1 MKKHEP
7 SDPVAVYL
15 RKVSNVAPLT
25 KAEQR
30 KLFRELGTGGDW
42 NDAQENVARRLI
54 ESQLALVVSIAQKHS
69 ASAVPML
76 ELIEQGNLGL
86 MDAVRSFAKKPT
98 GDFSA
103 HAATCIEK
111 AITNALPGKK

>member
-1 MKKHEP
+1 MEKHDP
-7 SDPVAVYL
+7 NDPVTVYI
-15 RKVSNVAPLT
+15 REASNVAPLT
-25 KAEQR
+25 KDEQMR
-30 KLFRELGTGGDW
+30 LFRELGTESDW
-42 NDAQENVARRLI
+42 NDAQENAARRLI
-54 ESQLALVVSIAQKHS
+54 ESQLPLVVSIAQKHS
-69 ASAVPML
+69 ASAAPLL

-111 AITNALPGKK
+111 AITQALPEQK